1 MNQINIQA
9 KYSWIGKLIACL
21 FLIAFVLLFLL
32 TYYKAE
38 IHFHG
43 NFNNKYIK
51 YYLIFAFGALFWAM
65 ILRAKNKHRINI
77 VMSALIL
84 VVGFYLLEITFTI
97 RATKRSN
104 GVDKIKIAAKGFD
117 TRSKLQILQDLKKE
131 GIDATLVIGPK
142 LFNNTTGLPEGDAIF
157 TFGGISRKYTVYCNE
172 TGKYSTFL
180 SDRFGFNNPDSEWDS
195 PKTDWAILGD
205 SIAAGACVASG
216 EEISAKIRSIT
227 GSSVINLASAMA
239 DPLHELA
246 TLKEYLEFKKPKNV
260 LWIYSEATDL
270 FELARNSSTNNP
282 SSILMKYLNPGFSQN
297 LANKQPIIDDR
308 IKKYITQMEN
318 QNLIASSPTSIFDP
332 ISLIVKFKKSF
343 LSFPTLRKIMR
354 FDQLTLNAN
363 DGLSPIFVK
372 ILTIARDQV
381 SAWGGKLYF
390 VYMPHPF
397 RYTTKVK
404 NPSKFLK
411 RGKVLDLLER
421 LNISTI
427 DMTKTFQNHPDV
439 LALFPFRYPSG
450 HFNAEG
456 YGFIAKTILT
466 KAIIE
471 QP

>member
-1 MNQINIQA
+1 M
-9 KYSWIGKLIACL
+9 
-21 FLIAFVLLFLL
+21 
-32 TYYKAE
+32 
-38 IHFHG
+38 
-43 NFNNKYIK
+43 K
-51 YYLIFAFGALFWAM
+51 YYLISVFGALFWAM
-65 ILRAKNKHRINI
+65 TLRAKNEYRINI

-97 RATKRSN
+97 RATKRLN
-104 GVDKIKIAAKGFD
+104 GFDKIKIAVKGFD

-131 GIDATLVIGPK
+131 GIDATFVIGPK
-142 LFNNTTGLPEGDAIF
+142 LFNNTNGLPEGDALF
-157 TFGGISRKYTVYCNE
+157 TVGGMSRKYTLYCNE
-172 TGKYSTFL
+172 TGKYSTYL

-195 PKTDWAILGD
+195 PKTDWAIIGD
-205 SIAAGACVASG
+205 SIAAGACVDSG
-216 EEISAKIRSIT
+216 EEISAKIRSIS
-227 GSSVINLASAMA
+227 GSSVINLAYAMA

-246 TLKEYLEFKKPKNV
+246 ALKEYLKFKKPKNV
-260 LWIYSEATDL
+260 LWVYSEATDL

-297 LANKQPIIDDR
+297 LANKQSIIDDK
-308 IKKYITQMEN
+308 IKKFIAQREN
-318 QNLIASSPTSIFDP
+318 ENLIANSQTSTFHPTT
-332 ISLIVKFKKSF
+332 LIRKFKKSF

-390 VYMPHPF
+390 VYMPHPV
-397 RYTTKVK
+397 RYTTKLK
-404 NPSKFLK
+404 NPSKFNK
-411 RGKVLDLLER
+411 RRKVLDLLER

-456 YGFIAKTILT
+456 YGFIAKTILA